1 MNPYLEL
8 FGYLG
13 TGLVLMSMAMTSLV
27 KLRIFNMA
35 GSVISLIYAL
45 VIATWPVALLNA
57 GMIAINSVQLLRY
70 YRIRKKEALS

>member
-45 VIATWPVALLNA
+45 VIATWLVALLNA

-70 YRIRKKEALS
+70 YRIRKKEAIS

>member
-27 KLRIFNMA
+27 KLRLFNMA

-70 YRIRKKEALS
+70 YRIRKKEAIS

>member
-57 GMIAINSVQLLRY
+57 GMIAINSVQLLRH
-70 YRIRKKEALS
+70 YRIRKKEAIS

>member
-70 YRIRKKEALS
+70 YRIRKKEAIS